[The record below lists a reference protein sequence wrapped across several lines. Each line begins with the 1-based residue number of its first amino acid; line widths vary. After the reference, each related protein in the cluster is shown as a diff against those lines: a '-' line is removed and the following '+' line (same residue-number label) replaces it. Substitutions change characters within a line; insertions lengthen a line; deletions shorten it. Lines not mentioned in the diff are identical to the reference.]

1 MAAVALFFLGGHRGL
16 DQIRRFSV
24 GLMKATCRRK
34 SFFWLMVPEAMTSVS
49 KMMAAGVQQGQ

>member
-1 MAAVALFFLGGHRGL
+1 
-16 DQIRRFSV
+16 
-24 GLMKATCRRK
+24 MKATCRRK